1 MKFDRFD
8 LAELQGFRA
17 TQRLAYDCA
26 QAVEAQLR
34 PGMTEREAC
43 ALMKEYL
50 TERGISEMFHEP
62 FAWFG
67 DRAAFRD
74 IRRDEDFQPTHRKLE
89 KGMAVILDLA
99 PIRDGYAA
107 DIGYSTSCGGN
118 EEQERLQKVLM
129 EARDFILQAVRAR
142 KSFRQI
148 YRELDGLLAS
158 HGVLNVHRVYPERVL
173 AHRVFRYEH
182 SRVQRFLQRFRVMG
196 FGLPSYVFVLGK
208 SALARLAP
216 GWIESPLWNDGPES
230 DHAPSPGL
238 WAVEPHVATPN
249 YRVGA
254 KWEEILVVTEDDAY
268 WLDDEVPHCQQAR
281 RKGWWPAAAPKAA
294 TRGRKREGVSA

>member
-8 LAELQGFRA
+8 LAELEGFRA

-34 PGMTEREAC
+34 PGLTEREAC
-43 ALMKEYL
+43 TLMKEYL
-50 TERGISEMFHEP
+50 TARGISQMFHEP

-67 DRAAFRD
+67 DRTAFRD
-74 IRRDEDFQPTHRKLE
+74 IRRDADFLPTDRKLE

-99 PIRDGYAA
+99 PIRDGYTA
-107 DIGYSTSCGGN
+107 DIGLTTRCGN
-118 EEQERLQKVLM
+118 EENEELARLQQALL
-129 EARDFILQAVRAR
+129 ESRDFILQAVRAR
-142 KSFRQI
+142 KTFRQI
-148 YRELDGLLAS
+148 YRELDGLIAS
-158 HGVLNVHRVYPERVL
+158 HGLLNVHRVYPERVL

-182 SRVQRFLQRFRVMG
+182 SPLQRFLQRFRVMG

-216 GWIESPLWNDGPES
+216 RWFESPLWNDGPES

-238 WAVEPHVATPN
+238 WAVEPHLATPQ

-268 WLDDEVPHCQQAR
+268 WLDDDVPHCHR
-281 RKGWWPAAAPKAA
+281 RAAVAVAKAAPRA
-294 TRGRKREGVSA
+294 RKRETAST

>member
-1 MKFDRFD
+1 MKLDQFN
-8 LAELQGFRA
+8 LAELQAFRA

-26 QAVEAQLR
+26 QAIEAQLR
-34 PGMTEREAC
+34 PGMTEMEAC
-43 ALMKEYL
+43 ALMKDYL
-50 TERGISEMFHEP
+50 TARGISQMFHEP

-67 DRAAFRD
+67 DRTAFRD
-74 IRRDEDFQPTHRKLE
+74 IRHDQDFLPTGRKLE

-107 DIGYSTSCGGN
+107 DIGFTTSLGHN
-118 EEQERLQKVLM
+118 EEMERLQKVLM
-129 EARDFILQAVRAR
+129 ESRDFILQSVRAR

-158 HGVLNVHRVYPERVL
+158 RGVLNVHRIYPERVL

-182 SRVQRFLQRFRVMG
+182 SPAQRFLQRFRVMG
-196 FGLPSYVFVLGK
+196 FGLPSYVYVLGK
-208 SALARLAP
+208 SVLSRVAP
-216 GWIESPLWNDGPES
+216 RWFESPLWNDGPES

-238 WAVEPHVATPN
+238 WAVEPHLATPD

-268 WLDDEVPHCQQAR
+268 WLDDEVPHCQLAT
-281 RKGWWPAAAPKAA
+281 RKGWWSANKAPG
-294 TRGRKREGVSA
+294 RPRKREAASA